1 MGFAGCRWCRA
12 ALLYVK
18 ERRAAVMKGIAV
30 LLTKIVVV
38 ATIVVKVGPALIE
51 LLEKL
56 ATPSEAPKDKP
67 DAE

>member
-1 MGFAGCRWCRA
+1 
-12 ALLYVK
+12 
-18 ERRAAVMKGIAV
+18 MKGLAG

-38 ATIVVKVGPALIE
+38 AAIVVKVGPALIE